1 MTTTIPRMRFPA
13 QALAELKQADP
24 QTPVTLNMIRSLI
37 RRGTIPCIEV
47 WRGKLLNYDDL
58 LDYLAAA
65 PAVPP
70 AHYRRNTAYPRM
82 KGRTDTQCTSHF
94 TPQSEILCFNM
105 AILPLDR

>member
-1 MTTTIPRMRFPA
+1 MTTNIPRMRFPA

-47 WRGKLLNYDDL
+47 GRGKLLNYDDL

-65 PAVPP
+65 PLSPSPLPP
-70 AHYRRNTAYPRM
+70 EYGVSQNERNVNHPKWKR
-82 KGRTDTQCTSHF
+82 
-94 TPQSEILCFNM
+94 
-105 AILPLDR
+105 